1 MAVKALFTA
10 EDLDGIQRLTGKK
23 YELIRGELY
32 EVTTAPRANF
42 VTHEISWLL
51 ETWNKRARAGN
62 VGGDIGFTL
71 ERDPDT
77 VRAPDVCFIRKGRL
91 PRDRAERGYPQMAPD
106 IVFEVRS
113 PNDTV
118 AGLRRKALQF
128 IEHGADMVV
137 IVEPDKW
144 AEVHEPGLEPRRLE
158 PGDLFEAPA
167 ILPGFSCHVADF
179 FPEHL

>member
-42 VTHEISWLL
+42 VTAEIIGLL
-51 ETWNKRARAGN
+51 RDWNRRARAGN

-71 ERDPDT
+71 ERHPDT
-77 VRAPDVCFIRKGRL
+77 VRAPDVCFVRKGRL
-91 PRDRAERGYPQMAPD
+91 SRERAERGYPEMAPD
-106 IVFEVRS
+106 LVFEVRS
-113 PNDTV
+113 PNDTM
-118 AGLRRKALQF
+118 AALRRKAEQF
-128 IEHGADMVV
+128 LEKGSEMVV
-137 IVEPDKW
+137 LVEPDKG
-144 AEVHEPGLEPRRLE
+144 AEVFERNQPPRRLG
-158 PGDLFEAPA
+158 PSDMFQAPA
-167 ILPGFSCHVADF
+167 ILPGFSCRVGDF

>member
-42 VTHEISWLL
+42 VTVEIIRLL
-51 ETWNKRARAGN
+51 GNWNERARAGN

-71 ERDPDT
+71 ERNPDT
-77 VRAPDVCFIRKGRL
+77 VRAPDVCFVRKGRL
-91 PRDRAERGYPQMAPD
+91 SREGSERGYPDMAPD
-106 IVFEVRS
+106 LVFEVRS
-113 PNDTV
+113 PNDTM
-118 AGLRRKALQF
+118 AALRRKAEQF
-128 IEHGADMVV
+128 LEKGSEMVV
-137 IVEPDKW
+137 IVEPDKG
-144 AEVHEPGLEPRRLE
+144 AEVFEPNRTPRRL
-158 PGDLFEAPA
+158 GLDDVFEAPA
-167 ILPGFSCHVADF
+167 ILPGFSCRVAGF